1 MRNKC
6 KYKID
11 KNFVN
16 QTELLFTNCKISAI
30 LIIEISEKAVSNLL
44 GEAIDMRKLKDEFE
58 VFNRLAKG
66 IAAEFGEKC
75 EVVLHDYEQP
85 FDHTIVAIENGQI
98 TGRKV
103 GDSSTNL
110 GLQVMK
116 GSTRGDDKYS
126 YITQTKDGK
135 ILKSSTIYI
144 RNDLGVA
151 IGSLCI
157 NFDITDLKMVES
169 TIQSITSNAT
179 QETEEV
185 ISNDINELLDTLIWQ
200 SVDYVGTPVVH
211 MNREDKIK
219 GLKFLEHKGAF
230 LIKKSADKI
239 AKVYDISK
247 YTLYNYLED
256 GKKNDD

>member
-1 MRNKC
+1 MK
-6 KYKID
+6 KI
-11 KNFVN
+11 
-16 QTELLFTNCKISAI
+16 
-30 LIIEISEKAVSNLL
+30 
-44 GEAIDMRKLKDEFE
+44 RDEFE

-110 GLQVMK
+110 GLEVMK
-116 GSTRGDDKYS
+116 GSTGGDDKYS
-126 YITQTKDGK
+126 YITQTKEGK
-135 ILKSSTIYI
+135 ILKSSTVYL
-144 RNDLGVA
+144 RDDSGAA

-157 NFDITDLKMVES
+157 NFDITDLKMAES
-169 TIQSITSNAT
+169 TIRTITGNST
-179 QETEEV
+179 SQETKEV
-185 ISNDINELLDTLIWQ
+185 ITNDINELLDALIWQ
-200 SVDYVGTPVVH
+200 SIDYVGIPVVH
-211 MNREDKIK
+211 MSREDKIN
-219 GLKFLEHKGAF
+219 GLEFLERKGAF

-256 GKKNDD
+256 GKRENN